1 MKEEVGSV
9 RILSSFEIKV
19 NEAINWVALD
29 SKTVGLVISCHDIDK
44 FYHMGRYK
52 YSSVTQE
59 F

>member
-19 NEAINWVALD
+19 NEAINWVARD
-29 SKTVGLVISCHDIDK
+29 RKTGLVISCHDIDK